1 MNASTP
7 VRTVSDVRDL
17 IVRLLAEIA
26 KLPREDLTNDTSLD
40 EDLALES
47 VAFLELQV
55 SLEDELQIQIDPVEV
70 VERNRLLP
78 IAEYIHS
85 LLPGPE

>member
-1 MNASTP
+1 MTESTAT
-7 VRTVSDVRDL
+7 RSIQDIRKL
-17 IVRLLAEIA
+17 IVGLLAEI
-26 KLPREDLTNDTSLD
+26 LRVPLEEIRDDSTLDGDL
-40 EDLALES
+40 ELES

-70 VERNRLLP
+70 VERNQLLP